1 MYACVYILTTYMI
14 YNNNNNITIIHK
26 KPKRRRWRWWCT
38 KTKTK
43 PGPPSG
49 KICLNKKYL
58 LEQKISTVSFQKT
71 KNFTSGYSTTTPTN
85 TTTTTQTPLK
95 INSHKMHS
103 KKKKKNFGPSVRLT
117 VRLIHST
124 DNTKTTSLKSCN
136 SENYEVNVKCH
147 ALTGFWDVFKICLTP
162 NGQLQQPQK

>member
-1 MYACVYILTTYMI
+1 MTHTYDMTIYIRRIYYTICMYACVYILTTYMI

-26 KPKRRRWRWWCT
+26 KPKRRRWRWWWWCT
-38 KTKTK
+38 KTKT
-43 PGPPSG
+43 GPPSG

-71 KNFTSGYSTTTPTN
+71 KNFTSGYSTTTATN

-103 KKKKKNFGPSVRLT
+103 KKKKKNYSPSVRLS
-117 VRLIHST
+117 VRPSHPF
-124 DNTKTTSLKSCN
+124 DR
-136 SENYEVNVKCH
+136 
-147 ALTGFWDVFKICLTP
+147 
-162 NGQLQQPQK
+162 

>member
-1 MYACVYILTTYMI
+1 MCVCVTMWYDDIYPENILHYMYVCMYACVYILTTYMI
-14 YNNNNNITIIHK
+14 YNNNNNNITIIHK
-26 KPKRRRWRWWCT
+26 KPKRRRWRWWWWCT

-43 PGPPSG
+43 TGPPSG

-103 KKKKKNFGPSVRLT
+103 KKKKKNYGPSVSSIRPIIQKRHLWKVAT
-117 VRLIHST
+117 
-124 DNTKTTSLKSCN
+124 LKIM
-136 SENYEVNVKCH
+136 K
-147 ALTGFWDVFKICLTP
+147 
-162 NGQLQQPQK
+162 